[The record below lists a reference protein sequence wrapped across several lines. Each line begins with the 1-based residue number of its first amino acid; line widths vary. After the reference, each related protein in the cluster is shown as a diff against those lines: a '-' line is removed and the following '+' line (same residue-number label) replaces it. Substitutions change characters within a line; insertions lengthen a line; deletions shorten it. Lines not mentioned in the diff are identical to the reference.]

1 MSRDKI
7 WNLFARKLAEEA
19 SKEEIQELET
29 LLNEDSSFYYEINTF
44 IQYWEKEPCPDD
56 EYLEATYVLHFDKM
70 KKMGIEPKPDEVADE
85 NIEET
90 PSSFTRFLNKK
101 NKLLAGALL
110 AGLTILTFAFL
121 FIKTSE
127 ITEASFPAAY
137 NNQQSAKEIS
147 TKKGANVQFKLPDG
161 STVWLNA
168 GSKLNY
174 EKINQTNLREV
185 YLTGE
190 AFFDVTKNPQR
201 PFIIHTSTIDIKV
214 IGTAFNVKAYPED
227 KTVETS
233 LIRGKVEITL
243 KNNPAEKYVLK
254 PNQKLVLYNTYL
266 NNNVAANEKA
276 LPENF
281 PGVVI
286 KQINYINDDSTSKET
301 SWMRNELSFE
311 DESFKDIA
319 VRMGR
324 WYDVEFEFKNKKT
337 EEEQLTGS
345 FEMETLTE
353 ALEALKI
360 TTDFNYKVEGR
371 KVTIF

>member
-70 KKMGIEPKPDEVADE
+70 KKMGIEPKPDEVADDK
-85 NIEET
+85 IEET

-101 NKLLAGALL
+101 NKLFAGALL

-121 FIKTSE
+121 FLKATGT
-127 ITEASFPAAY
+127 TEASSLSVY